1 MCFRLGN
8 VTRRENLL
16 AVVLDVLCFSVMV
29 FGLNGVHICKNGKTV
44 TERNV
49 IFRA

>member
-1 MCFRLGN
+1 MCFRMGN
-8 VTRRENLL
+8 VRRCKNLL
-16 AVVLDVLCFSVMV
+16 AVVLDVLCFSVMG

-44 TERNV
+44 TEKNV